1 MSILISTTASTE
13 FTERRINMAN
23 IIIEIGGKK
32 YRRHYYNSCV
42 RCALS
47 PERTGT
53 ACPVADCEDG
63 TYYKEVKEKTE
74 D

>member
-1 MSILISTTASTE
+1 MT
-13 FTERRINMAN
+13 N

-32 YRRHYYNSCV
+32 YRRHYYNTCV